1 MAKLLIIGAGGF
13 GKEVAYYCKSLNTSF
28 GTYEVAGFIDD
39 DPKKKGLEVIYGLK
53 VIASSDEVLQNKNFY
68 RDYQFCLAFAEV
80 EARLKM
86 AQKMENEGF
95 IFPNVIHS
103 SVNIDSTVQL
113 GRGNIFAHRAVTTC
127 DIKIGSFNVV
137 NGYSGFGHD
146 VKVGDHN
153 IFASGIAILGEVM
166 IKDFNVFHTNTCVLP
181 RITIGSRNTFNVGSV
196 VMKNTGDGNKFWGS
210 PARILNI

>member
-39 DPKKKGLEVIYGLK
+39 APEKKGLEVIYGLK
-53 VIASSDEVLQNKNFY
+53 VIASSDDVLQNKKLFK
-68 RDYQFCLAFAEV
+68 DFQFCLAFAEV
-80 EARLKM
+80 KARLKM
-86 AQKMENEGF
+86 AEKMEKEGF
-95 IFPNVIHS
+95 IFPNLIHS
-103 SVNIDSTVQL
+103 SVNIDSSVHL

-127 DIKIGSFNVV
+127 DIEIGSFNVV

-153 IFASGIAILGEVM
+153 IFASGIAILGEVT
-166 IKDFNVFHTNTCVLP
+166 IKDFNVFHTNSCVLP
-181 RITIGSRNTFNVGSV
+181 RINIGSGNIFSVGSV
-196 VMKNTGDGNKFWGS
+196 VMKNTGDGNKYWGS
-210 PARILNI
+210 PARILNV